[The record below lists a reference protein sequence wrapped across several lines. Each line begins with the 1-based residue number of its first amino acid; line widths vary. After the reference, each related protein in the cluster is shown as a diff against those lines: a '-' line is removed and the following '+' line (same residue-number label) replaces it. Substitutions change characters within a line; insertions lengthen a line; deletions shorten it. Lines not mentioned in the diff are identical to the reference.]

1 MRPPI
6 AMEIVVC
13 VKRVPEVSAG
23 IRIKPDGS
31 DIERQ
36 GLAYDLNDFDAFSLE
51 EGLRLKEKHGGSVT
65 VVTVG
70 PPEWD
75 ETLRAC
81 LAKGADRAVR
91 VWDPAIPGSDSIAI
105 ARLLSAAIRK
115 QPFDLVLCGVQA
127 EDDDAG
133 IVGPA
138 LAEFLG
144 APCATIVTKVEW
156 ADKKLTVHR
165 ELEGG
170 VNEIVEIQTPTVL
183 TIQTGLN
190 EPRLAALKGILA
202 AKSKPI
208 QTYDCAALAIERK
221 LVGSEGAKARTVK
234 LSPPPVGQG
243 ATMIEGGEEEA
254 ARKLV
259 ALLREKGFGRRA

>member
-1 MRPPI
+1 
-6 AMEIVVC
+6 MEIVVC
-13 VKRVPEVSAG
+13 VKRVPEISAG
-23 IRIKPDGS
+23 VRIKPDGT
-31 DIERQ
+31 DIERA
-36 GLAYDLNDFDAFSLE
+36 GLAYDLNDFDAYALE
-51 EGLRLKEKHGGSVT
+51 ESLRLKEKHGGSVT

-91 VWDPAIPGSDSIAI
+91 AWDTAVPGSDGIAI

-133 IVGPA
+133 VVGPA

-144 APCATIVTKVEW
+144 APCATIVTKVDW
-156 ADKKLTVHR
+156 TDKKLTVHR

-170 VNEIVEIQTPTVL
+170 VNEIVEVQTPAVL

-208 QTYDCAALAIERK
+208 QTYDLATLGVERA
-221 LVGSEGAKARTVK
+221 LVGSEGAKTRVVK
-234 LSPPPVGQG
+234 LLPPPAGEG
-243 ATMIEGGEEEA
+243 ATILEGSEEEA
-254 ARKLV
+254 AKKLV
-259 ALLREKGFGRRA
+259 ALLRDKGHGRRA